1 MTIWFCCQDGDGHN
15 FHGYS
20 LYRCCTVDYLICSIY
35 IICMINY
42 KGLTNGQDL
51 SIDNIDDIYK
61 VINFIS
67 QGIHRY
73 NKRF

>member
-1 MTIWFCCQDGDGHN
+1 
-15 FHGYS
+15 
-20 LYRCCTVDYLICSIY
+20 
-35 IICMINY
+35 MINY